1 MHLDCRTSK
10 YKGKVYKSYGIAESY
25 RDGGKV
31 KKKRL
36 FALGKLN
43 EEQAAKIRLIC
54 KVISKPDKQVTTL
67 SNIVAQECVN
77 YLDVAVVNQLWETW
91 QLSDAFTFDI
101 TKQPLSTDLV
111 AKILV
116 INRCLDPCSHYSIP
130 RWIRTTALPDIIG
143 ENVLKLNDDKIYYE
157 LSKIQQNQLL
167 IENFLFKKTSEQ
179 DPQSYDYV
187 NYDLSSSYFVGF
199 KCKLSAYG
207 RSKDGKSKCKQVV
220 LALMVNSQGYP
231 FKWDVFPGNMPEIHT
246 MEKVIKACANRFKL
260 QNISMVFDRGLVSE
274 DTLTLIDDRGLKYIS
289 ALDHDQIPNVANID
303 LSIFKDLE
311 SETALRSI
319 PKLSGFRKYDS
330 ELCFKD
336 LGTTGKKRY
345 ILGINPERFVQDRKC
360 RQEKIDCFQRFVA
373 GNNRALKK
381 AKRDRQQQP
390 TLNKVTNELK
400 RLKIRKYYESPQLK
414 EISVQVVLKN
424 GTRKQVKSYQ
434 IKATKKPAK
443 IAIAKLTD
451 GLCVFVTNHIEKD
464 GGNYRMPSERIIQA
478 YREKAQIEDAFKN
491 IKSFVKIRPFFVN
504 KEEHVRA
511 VYTICVLSYFMN
523 RYLSQ
528 KRKASEGKDFLN
540 SKQLYEPF
548 KSGKLLTFLDTL
560 SGIRKKDIIPLSP
573 RQKEILSDIIPHK
586 VLKFTPA
593 YSHMK

>member
-25 RDGGKV
+25 REGGKV

-54 KVISKPDKQVTTL
+54 KVISKPDEQVTTL

-157 LSKIQQNQLL
+157 LSKIQQNQSM

-179 DPQSYDYV
+179 NPQSYDYV

-207 RSKDGKSKCKQVV
+207 RSKDGKSKCKQVI

-246 MEKVIKACANRFKL
+246 MEKVINRSFRDKCRYEPRVP
-260 QNISMVFDRGLVSE
+260 IWR
-274 DTLTLIDDRGLKYIS
+274 
-289 ALDHDQIPNVANID
+289 
-303 LSIFKDLE
+303 
-311 SETALRSI
+311 
-319 PKLSGFRKYDS
+319 GFR
-330 ELCFKD
+330 
-336 LGTTGKKRY
+336 
-345 ILGINPERFVQDRKC
+345 
-360 RQEKIDCFQRFVA
+360 
-373 GNNRALKK
+373 
-381 AKRDRQQQP
+381 
-390 TLNKVTNELK
+390 
-400 RLKIRKYYESPQLK
+400 
-414 EISVQVVLKN
+414 
-424 GTRKQVKSYQ
+424 
-434 IKATKKPAK
+434 
-443 IAIAKLTD
+443 
-451 GLCVFVTNHIEKD
+451 
-464 GGNYRMPSERIIQA
+464 
-478 YREKAQIEDAFKN
+478 
-491 IKSFVKIRPFFVN
+491 
-504 KEEHVRA
+504 
-511 VYTICVLSYFMN
+511 
-523 RYLSQ
+523 
-528 KRKASEGKDFLN
+528 
-540 SKQLYEPF
+540 
-548 KSGKLLTFLDTL
+548 
-560 SGIRKKDIIPLSP
+560 
-573 RQKEILSDIIPHK
+573 
-586 VLKFTPA
+586 
-593 YSHMK
+593 

>member
-1 MHLDCRTSK
+1 MYLDYQTSR
-10 YKGKVYKSYGIAESY
+10 YKNKVYKYYHITEAY
-25 RDGGKV
+25 REGSKV
-31 KKKRL
+31 KKNRL
-36 FALGKLN
+36 FPLGKLTD
-43 EEQAAKIRLIC
+43 EQAQKIRLIC
-54 KVISKPDKQVTTL
+54 KIISNPDEQVTTL
-67 SNIVAQECVN
+67 GNIVAQECVN

-101 TKQPLSTDLV
+101 TRQPLSTDLV

-157 LSKIQQNQLL
+157 LSKIQQNQSML
-167 IENFLFKKTSEQ
+167 ENFLFKKTSEQ
-179 DPQSYDYV
+179 DPKSYDYV

-231 FKWDVFPGNMPEIHT
+231 FKWDVFPGNMPEIYT

-289 ALDHDQIPNVANID
+289 ALDHDQIPNVGNID

-311 SETALRSI
+311 SETALNSI

-330 ELCFKD
+330 ELYFED

-360 RQEKIDCFQRFVA
+360 RQEKIDCFQWFVA
-373 GNNRALKK
+373 GNNRSLKK
-381 AKRDRQQQP
+381 AKRGRQQQP

-434 IKATKKPAK
+434 VKVKKKPAK

-451 GLCVFVTNHIEKD
+451 GLCVFITNHIEKD
-464 GGNYRMPSERIIQA
+464 GGNYHMPSERIIQA
-478 YREKAQIEDAFKN
+478 YREKTQIEDAFKN

-548 KSGKLLTFLDTL
+548 KSGKLLTFLDAL

-573 RQKEILSDIIPHK
+573 KQKEILSGIIPHK
-586 VLKFTPA
+586 VLKFTPV

>member
-1 MHLDCRTSK
+1 MYLDYQTSR
-10 YKGKVYKSYGIAESY
+10 YKNKVYKYYHITEAY
-25 RDGGKV
+25 REGSKV
-31 KKKRL
+31 KKNRL
-36 FALGKLN
+36 FPLGKLTD
-43 EEQAAKIRLIC
+43 EQAQKIRLIC
-54 KVISKPDKQVTTL
+54 KIISNPDEQVTTL

-77 YLDVAVVNQLWETW
+77 YLDVAVVNQLWEKW

-116 INRCLDPCSHYSIP
+116 INRCLDPCSHYCIP
-130 RWIRTTALPDIIG
+130 RWIRTTALADIIG

-157 LSKIQQNQLL
+157 LSKIQQNQSI

-179 DPQSYDYV
+179 DPRSYDYI

-231 FKWDVFPGNMPEIHT
+231 FKWDVFAGNMPEIHT

-260 QNISMVFDRGLVSE
+260 QNISVVFDRGLVSE

-303 LSIFKDLE
+303 LGIFKDLE
-311 SETALRSI
+311 SETALKSI
-319 PKLSGFRKYDS
+319 PKLSGFKEYDS
-330 ELCFKD
+330 ELYFKD
-336 LGTTGKKRY
+336 LGITGKKRY
-345 ILGINPERFVQDRKC
+345 ILGINPDRFVQDRKC
-360 RQEKIDCFQRFVA
+360 RLEKIDCFQRFVA
-373 GNNRALKK
+373 ANNRSLKK
-381 AKRDRQQQP
+381 AKRNRQQQP

-400 RLKIRKYYESPQLK
+400 RLKIRKYYETPQLE

-424 GTRKQVKSYQ
+424 GSRKQVKSYQ
-434 IKATKKPAK
+434 VKVKKKLAK

-451 GLCVFVTNHIEKD
+451 GLCVFVTNHIKKD
-464 GGNYRMPSERIIQA
+464 GGNYQMSSGRIIQA
-478 YREKAQIEDAFKN
+478 YRDKTQIEDAFKN

-511 VYTICVLSYFMN
+511 VYTICILSYFIN

-528 KRKASEGKDFLN
+528 KRKVLEGKDLLN

-548 KSGKLLTFLDTL
+548 KSGKLLTFLDSL
-560 SGIRKKDIIPLSP
+560 SGIRKKDIIPLSLK
-573 RQKEILSDIIPHK
+573 QKEILSGIIPHK
-586 VLKFTPA
+586 VLKFTPV